1 MNRVKKWFIKNE
13 LFADF
18 SLAISILGVVVLI
31 PFENDNVVPV
41 IICVWLLISIVKD
54 LKDKRGDED

>member
-41 IICVWLLISIVKD
+41 IICVWLLISIIKD

>member
-31 PFENDNVVPV
+31 PFENDKVVPV
-41 IICVWLLISIVKD
+41 IICVWLLISIIKD
-54 LKDKRGDED
+54 LKDKRDDED

>member
-31 PFENDNVVPV
+31 PFENDKVVPV
-41 IICVWLLISIVKD
+41 IICVWLLISIIKD

>member
-31 PFENDNVVPV
+31 PFENDKVVPV
-41 IICVWLLISIVKD
+41 LICVWLLISIIKD